1 MSTRDALISTRD
13 ALIED
18 ILAWVPP
25 PSRHAFIARERLAAQ
40 SDDDLKA
47 THSRL
52 KRLEEWAQQELAE
65 MPPEPSKSVGSKLP
79 SSMKTILLMK
89 LADAYRAIGKVPT
102 DADLRIYGHPD
113 FPRRA
118 IIGRFGATAN
128 IQRRLSESA
137 NANSGYEDVAEM
149 LADYAFRGRASQRPE
164 VRVSDTMGY
173 ALQDWAQRPVVDFDS
188 AESNSQ

>member
-65 MPPEPSKSVGSKLP
+65 MPPETVEKL
-79 SSMKTILLMK
+79 
-89 LADAYRAIGKVPT
+89 G
-102 DADLRIYGHPD
+102 
-113 FPRRA
+113 
-118 IIGRFGATAN
+118 
-128 IQRRLSESA
+128 
-137 NANSGYEDVAEM
+137 
-149 LADYAFRGRASQRPE
+149 
-164 VRVSDTMGY
+164 
-173 ALQDWAQRPVVDFDS
+173 
-188 AESNSQ
+188 SNS